1 MGHHATPGRMLDAAR
16 SACFALGAVSFA
28 EADSDRAPSDWQPE
42 ILGAYELLIELASG
56 GMATVHLARARGD
69 RHGSSLVA
77 IKRPHRHLA
86 ADRGFLTMLVDE
98 ARLASAIRHENVVR
112 VRELGFEGGVPFIAM
127 DYVEGASLAELRRE
141 LAAAGRTIDPHVAL
155 RVAIDMLAGLSA
167 AHALRDDVG
176 RPRRIV
182 HRDVSPH
189 NVLLGTDGR
198 TRLTDFGIAKAE
210 DRIQTTRTHEVK
222 GKLAYLAPER
232 VDQRRIC
239 TVQSDVF
246 SAGLVLWEC
255 IAGRR
260 VFQSEH
266 MVDLLQEVMTA
277 PIPRLGEIGA
287 PISRELDD
295 VIARALS
302 RDLETRYPTADAFS
316 RAIVSAAGEVGIGG
330 PAEVAR
336 LIEAVFGRRT
346 KARQDRIR
354 ELIGDGEQA
363 DLPHRSGVRNGDD
376 HAAPVSSGGL
386 ARRALP
392 SPMTQSVVDPMLI
405 PPPRRSPR
413 WLGTAAGLA
422 AGVALGIASMWP
434 AERSSRVASGH
445 GDPAVHEPSGEAIAA
460 PPVASSALRRAGL
473 SAPPAPAPDTVQAGD
488 ESLAARPA
496 APRSTRPLPGQ
507 PGPTIGTLRDGF
519 TKLK

>member
-1 MGHHATPGRMLDAAR
+1 
-16 SACFALGAVSFA
+16 
-28 EADSDRAPSDWQPE
+28 
-42 ILGAYELLIELASG
+42 
-56 GMATVHLARARGD
+56 
-69 RHGSSLVA
+69 
-77 IKRPHRHLA
+77 
-86 ADRGFLTMLVDE
+86 
-98 ARLASAIRHENVVR
+98 
-112 VRELGFEGGVPFIAM
+112 VRELGFEAGVPFIAM

-141 LAAAGRTIDPHVAL
+141 LAEAGRTIDLRVAV

-167 AHALRDDVG
+167 AHALRDDAG
-176 RPRRIV
+176 RPLRIV

-198 TRLTDFGIAKAE
+198 TRITDFGIAKAE

-260 VFQSEH
+260 VFRSEH
-266 MVDLLQEVMTA
+266 MVDLLQEVVTA
-277 PIPRLGEIGA
+277 PIPRLGEVGA

-302 RDLETRYPTADAFS
+302 RDLEARYATADAFA
-316 RAIVSAAGEVGIGG
+316 RAIAGAAGEQGIGG

-336 LIEAVFGRRT
+336 LIEAVFGRRI

-354 ELIGDGEQA
+354 EMIGDGEQA
-363 DLPHRSGVRNGDD
+363 DLPQGSGLRNCDD
-376 HAAPVSSGGL
+376 HAVSGSSSGL
-386 ARRALP
+386 ARLARPARY
-392 SPMTQSVVDPMLI
+392 VVDPTLV
-405 PPPRRSPR
+405 PTQRRSPR

-434 AERSSRVASGH
+434 ADSSRVASGH
-445 GDPAVHEPSGEAIAA
+445 RDPAAHEPSGGTITAA
-460 PPVASSALRRAGL
+460 PVVSSALHRADL
-473 SAPPAPAPDTVQAGD
+473 SAPTAPAPDALQAAD
-488 ESLAARPA
+488 ESLVARPA
-496 APRSTRPLPGQ
+496 AMHSMHPLAGQTGRS
-507 PGPTIGTLRDGF
+507 IGTLRDGF